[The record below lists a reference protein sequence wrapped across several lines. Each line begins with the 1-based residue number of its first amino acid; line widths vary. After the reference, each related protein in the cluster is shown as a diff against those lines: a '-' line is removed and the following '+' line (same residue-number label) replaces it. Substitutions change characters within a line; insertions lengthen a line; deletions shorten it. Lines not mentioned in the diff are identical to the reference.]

1 MKHLRNYIRHT
12 ISESINLLGHDQTL
26 NTIIAHKD
34 KFVSGETKEGRNA
47 VRYSTKE
54 FPYRTP
60 LLEIG
65 NYIHAS
71 IKQDNKS
78 LDNAINDLI
87 EEMLEEDY
95 SQNISKK
102 NKFAGSTIEKIKSER
117 NLLFEKG
124 EKLIRKTSEFCA
136 ENRRDIDIF
145 IGFRIITGLAMLGA
159 EGRFNADI
167 VNNLPTGDSIEMPII
182 DMKLKTA
189 MSKRAN
195 ATIVHEFIHFLQ
207 FIGSYWLLLGRIVVQ
222 RLNEIKKISISDRA
236 ASLLSANKKGGF
248 YKQNLADYK
257 KTIKKKDITLTYS
270 DLFDAENKDFIFGG
284 IKLKNLLSKQKK
296 LQIKK
301 VKPTTDYFLESH
313 EVQAHIY
320 HTAVEYVQDNFE
332 TIEDKLQNE
341 DYNQAFVTIATELV
355 DSNKAPTGFKRF
367 FDNMFSMFQKY
378 DYNWTVKNYN
388 KIASEFPDKNKFR
401 NMLVKELS
409 RAIKKEHLRQ
419 KMNKFK
425 NLRLP

>member
-1 MKHLRNYIRHT
+1 MEDLRKYIRQT
-12 ISESINLLGHDQTL
+12 INESINLLGHDKAL
-26 NTIIAHKD
+26 NAIIAHKD
-34 KFVSGETKEGRNA
+34 QFVSGETNQGKNA
-47 VRYSTKE
+47 VHYSTAE

-71 IKQDNKS
+71 LKIDNKN
-78 LDNAINDLI
+78 LDDAINDLI
-87 EEMLEEDY
+87 FKMFEEDY
-95 SQNISKK
+95 LENISQK
-102 NKFAGSTIEKIKSER
+102 NKYKGNISEKIKSQR
-117 NLLFEKG
+117 NVLYEKG
-124 EKLIRKTSEFCA
+124 EKLIKKTSEYCA
-136 ENRRDIDIF
+136 ENRRDVDIF

-159 EGRFNADI
+159 EGRFQADI
-167 VNNLPTGDSIEMPII
+167 VDNLPTGKGIEMPII

-222 RLNEIKKISISDRA
+222 RLNKIKKISISDSA
-236 ASLLSANKKGGF
+236 ANLLSADKKDAF

-257 KTIKKKDITLTYS
+257 KTIKKNDITLTYS
-270 DLFDAENKDFIFGG
+270 NLFDIENKDFIFGG
-284 IKLKNLLSKQKK
+284 IKFKDMLSKQKK

-320 HTAVEYVQDNFE
+320 HTAVEYVQDNLD
-332 TIEDKLQNE
+332 TIEDRLENE
-341 DYNQAFVTIATELV
+341 DYNQTFITIATELV
-355 DSNKAPTGFKRF
+355 DSNKAPSGFKRF